1 MPQINLSHT
10 TPINPPSA
18 TPPLTA
24 PQLWAGLQRK
34 IRFAQEFVP
43 VIESCTVLSEEAAS
57 SSGSFGSS
65 GTVVTREVIFKKGQT
80 PKPRAKEVVRSYWPS
95 WVEFEQ
101 EDGSVIRNIISEG
114 GGQGELYMTYAFQF
128 VVQGEEGSAGAEEEV
143 GRLKKMAKM
152 AVESSIAA
160 IREMVKDGRITV

>member
-43 VIESCTVLSEEAAS
+43 VIESCTVLSEEPAS
-57 SSGSFGSS
+57 SSSAFGSS
-65 GTVVTREVIFKKGQT
+65 GTVVTREVIFKKGLA
-80 PKPRAKEVVRSYWPS
+80 PKPQAKEVVTSYWPS

-114 GGQGELYMTYAFQF
+114 GEGELYMTYAFQF
-128 VVQGEEGSAGAEEEV
+128 DVQGEEGSKALEEEV
-143 GRLKKMAKM
+143 GRLKKMAKT
-152 AVESSIAA
+152 AVESSITA
-160 IREMVKDGRITV
+160 IRDMVKDGRITV